1 MKRIIRCAD
10 ENSRED
16 LINDKISDVK
26 DDFDFVL
33 SGTDKLIRSGNLD
46 DAESIVDALS
56 DDIQNILTILAGK
69 IESDT

>member
-16 LINDKISDVK
+16 WINDKISDVK